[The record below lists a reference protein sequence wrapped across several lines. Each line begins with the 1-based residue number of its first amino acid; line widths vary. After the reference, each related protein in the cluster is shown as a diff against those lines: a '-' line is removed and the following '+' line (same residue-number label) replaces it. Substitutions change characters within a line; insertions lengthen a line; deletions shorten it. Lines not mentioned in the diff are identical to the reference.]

1 MKMLETLSARV
12 ATDPLSEPLQVTIRK
27 AAQLLSYDERT
38 IRRLIIRGEL
48 QAIGRGRMR
57 RIALADLR
65 DWQQRNRTEE
75 V

>member
-1 MKMLETLSARV
+1 MKMFETLPARV

-48 QAIGRGRMR
+48 QAVGRGRMR
-57 RIALADLR
+57 RIALADIR
-65 DWQQRNRTEE
+65 EWQRRNRNEG

>member
-1 MKMLETLSARV
+1 MKTFETLPAR
-12 ATDPLSEPLQVTIRK
+12 AIPDPLSEPLQVTIRK

-48 QAIGRGRMR
+48 QAVGRGRMR

-65 DWQQRNRTEE
+65 DWQRRNRNEG